1 MAKNKLKKPAPLTKL
16 QDIFVSAVLVVK
28 EDSKGVAEYVGKLSE
43 ALSSRYTNYEIIIVD
58 NGVKEDEVGKLT
70 ESLLTYPCIR
80 VIRLTQSFRYDTAL
94 FAGLEVSIG
103 DFVCTLDPSI
113 DPVDKIPHLVEKN
126 QKKDVVQGVS
136 SIPMTASRTS
146 RMGRRLF
153 YWYNRK
159 YIGIDIP
166 VNATY
171 FASYSRKAVN
181 ALTQTTRSQHHIRHL
196 ARRVGYA
203 YEAVPYE
210 PVRHPSSSKKLK
222 RGFIEAIEIA
232 ISYSTHPLRF
242 VTWLGL
248 VAGVAN
254 VLYAAYVVFVNIFD
268 RNVVEGWTTTSL
280 QLSVMF
286 FVLFMIVIII
296 SEYIGRILTESYKD
310 PQYYITDE
318 LTSTV
323 ALADTERRN
332 VTK

>member
-1 MAKNKLKKPAPLTKL
+1 MVKNRVKKVDSAVPETL
-16 QDIFVSAVLVVK
+16 QDIFVSTIIVAKKSTKKLTRYV
-28 EDSKGVAEYVGKLSE
+28 EDLSD
-43 ALSSRYTNYEIIIVD
+43 LLKSRYTNYEIIIVD
-58 NGVKEDEVGKLT
+58 NGVAEGETD
-70 ESLLTYPCIR
+70 SLAEALLRIPCIR
-80 VIRLTQSFRYDTAL
+80 VIRLAQNFKYDTAL

-103 DFVCTLDPSI
+103 DFVCTI
-113 DPVDKIPHLVEKN
+113 DPVHIIPELVSRN
-126 QKKDVVQGVS
+126 RSKDVVQGVS
-136 SIPMTASRTS
+136 ELPVASS
-146 RMGRRLF
+146 KFGQMGRKAF

-171 FASYSRKAVN
+171 LASYSRKAVN
-181 ALTQTTRSQHHIRHL
+181 ALTQTNRSHHHIRHM

-203 YEAVPYE
+203 YESVPYQ
-210 PVRHPSSSKKLK
+210 PLQNPSSNKKLK
-222 RGFIEAIEIA
+222 RGMIEALEIS

-248 VAGVAN
+248 IASLINVAYAFYVIAINVFHQKVA
-254 VLYAAYVVFVNIFD
+254 
-268 RNVVEGWTTTSL
+268 EGWTTTSL
-280 QLSVMF
+280 QLSLMF
-286 FVLFMIVIII
+286 FILFIIVVII

-323 ALADTERRN
+323 ALADPKRRN